1 MRTIINFFIILL
13 LTGCNHSANLKPTDT
28 KVSRSAEMQE
38 QINKLLAKDK
48 ANKLIELEHLE
59 QIRIAQENNDTE
71 AFEFFFQ
78 EYAEVERLKLPK
90 WIKEEPNYFQGGLK
104 VKY

>member
-1 MRTIINFFIILL
+1 MKNIYLLAILL
-13 LTGCNHSANLKPTDT
+13 FAGCNHSATLKPEDT
-28 KVSRSAEMQE
+28 KLSRSEDMQE
-38 QINKLLAKDK
+38 EINKLLAKDK
-48 ANKLIELEHLE
+48 ANKLLELEHLE

-78 EYAEVERLKLPK
+78 EYAGVERLKLPQ

>member
-1 MRTIINFFIILL
+1 MKYLTLTILL
-13 LTGCNHSANLKPTDT
+13 FTGCNHSSNLQPEDT
-28 KVSRSAEMQE
+28 KFSRSADMQE
-38 QINKLLAKDK
+38 EINKLLAKDK
-48 ANKLIELEHLE
+48 ANKLVELEHLE
-59 QIRIAQENNDTE
+59 QIRIAQENNDRE

-78 EYAEVERLKLPK
+78 EYAEVERLKLPQ

>member
-1 MRTIINFFIILL
+1 MLILWL
-13 LTGCNHSANLKPTDT
+13 NT
-28 KVSRSAEMQE
+28 E
-38 QINKLLAKDK
+38 DK
-48 ANKLIELEHLE
+48 SNKLIELEHLE
-59 QIRIAQENNDTE
+59 QIRIAQENNDRE

-78 EYAEVERLKLPK
+78 EYAEVERLKLPQ

>member
-1 MRTIINFFIILL
+1 MKKYLSIILVML
-13 LTGCNHSANLKPTDT
+13 AGCNHSSNLKPEDT
-28 KVSRSAEMQE
+28 EVSRSADMQE
-38 QINKLLAKDK
+38 EINKILAKDK
-48 ANKLIELEHLE
+48 SNKLIELEHLE
-59 QIRIAQENNDTE
+59 QIRIAQENNDRE

-78 EYAEVERLKLPK
+78 EYAEVERLKLPQ

>member
-1 MRTIINFFIILL
+1 MKKYLSLIFIVFAS
-13 LTGCNHSANLKPTDT
+13 CNHSSDFKPEDT
-28 KVSRSAEMQE
+28 KVSRSADMQE
-38 QINKLLAKDK
+38 EINKLLAKDK
-48 ANKLIELEHLE
+48 ANKLLELEYLE

>member
-1 MRTIINFFIILL
+1 MKKYLSVILVML
-13 LTGCNHSANLKPTDT
+13 AGCNHSSDLKPEDT
-28 KVSRSAEMQE
+28 KVSRSAYMQE
-38 QINKLLAKDK
+38 EINKILAKDK
-48 ANKLIELEHLE
+48 SNKLIELEHLE
-59 QIRIAQENNDTE
+59 QIRIAQENNDRE

-78 EYAEVERLKLPK
+78 EYAEVERLKLPQ

>member
-1 MRTIINFFIILL
+1 MKKYLSLIFIVFAS
-13 LTGCNHSANLKPTDT
+13 CNHSANLKPTDT
-28 KVSRSAEMQE
+28 KVSRSADMQE
-38 QINKLLAKDK
+38 EINKLLAKDK
-48 ANKLIELEHLE
+48 ANKLLELEHLE

-78 EYAEVERLKLPK
+78 EYAEVERLKLPQ

>member
-1 MRTIINFFIILL
+1 MKYFTLTILL
-13 LTGCNHSANLKPTDT
+13 FAGCNHSSNLQPEDT
-28 KVSRSAEMQE
+28 KLSRSEDMQE
-38 QINKLLAKDK
+38 EINKLLAKDK

-78 EYAEVERLKLPK
+78 EYAEVERLKLPQ

>member
-1 MRTIINFFIILL
+1 MKNIYLLAILL
-13 LTGCNHSANLKPTDT
+13 FAGCNHSATLKPEDT
-28 KVSRSAEMQE
+28 KLSRSEDMQE
-38 QINKLLAKDK
+38 EINKLLAKDK
-48 ANKLIELEHLE
+48 ANKLLELEHLE

-78 EYAEVERLKLPK
+78 EYAEVERLKLPQ